1 MKRHCV
7 SCEDV
12 FVVSGHMIEPLDSK
26 TRRSRRTRFRRY
38 STTIF
43 SENVVLAEASCQ
55 MFGGLLFCDRERA

>member
-26 TRRSRRTRFRRY
+26 TRTSTRFGRY

-43 SENVVLAEASCQ
+43 SENVVLAEANSQ